1 MKVLLVLE
9 DGFTLEGEAFSGNGE
24 VYGEVVFNTSLTG
37 YQEIITD
44 PSYKGQIVTLT
55 YPLIGN
61 YGINFDDSESERLQA
76 EALIVRE
83 YSPFPHNWRA
93 TRTLKEF
100 LEGHNTIGIEGI
112 DTRALTKHI
121 REAGAMKGVISTED
135 LDPLSLVQK
144 ARAHPGLVGRD
155 MVQYVTCKE
164 SYVWNERLE
173 RAQDGGC
180 GGGHDDDGYGEGRRQ
195 HKRQYKV
202 VAMDFGIKRN
212 ILKMLERAGCYITV
226 VPAYTRAE
234 EILAMNPD
242 GIFLSNGPGDPAG
255 LPTIVAEVRKLL
267 GRRPIFGI
275 CLGHQLLGLALGFN
289 TYKLKFGHHGGN
301 HPVKNLMTGK
311 VEITAQN
318 HGFCVDLSER
328 MTGAPGA
335 LRAPGGVPAPAFND
349 LKVTHINLNDNTL
362 EGMEVP
368 SLRLLSVQYHPEASP
383 GPHDSWYLFE
393 SFTRMMDDFIRED
406 RGRVEG
412 RMEKQK
418 RVEKHRVEKHE
429 KHEEKR
435 ERGAE
440 VVEHA
445 NPKAGVEA

>member
-1 MKVLLVLE
+1 MKALLVLE
-9 DGFTLEGEAFSGNGE
+9 DGFTLEGEAFCGRGE
-24 VYGEVVFNTSLTG
+24 VFGEVVFNTSLTG

-76 EALIVRE
+76 EALIIRE

-93 TRTLKEF
+93 TTTLKEF
-100 LEGHNTIGIEGI
+100 LESHNTMGIEGI
-112 DTRALTKHI
+112 DTRALTRHI

-180 GGGHDDDGYGEGRRQ
+180 GGEYDDDGYGAGRFHGAVSTGSRNDDGGEGRRH

-212 ILKMLERAGCYITV
+212 ILKMLERAGCHITV

-234 EILAMNPD
+234 EILALDPD

-255 LPTIVAEVRKLL
+255 LPTIIGEVRKLL
-267 GRRPIFGI
+267 GKRPIFGI
-275 CLGHQLLGLALGFN
+275 CLGHQLLGLALGFK

-301 HPVKNLMTGK
+301 HPVKNLITGK

-328 MTGAPGA
+328 VTGT
-335 LRAPGGVPAPAFND
+335 PGGVPAPAFND

-393 SFTRMMDDFIRED
+393 SFTRMMDDFAGERD
-406 RGRVEG
+406 
-412 RMEKQK
+412 MK
-418 RVEKHRVEKHE
+418 RLSQNRNQDQDM
-429 KHEEKR
+429 EEK
-435 ERGAE
+435 GAKS
-440 VVEHA
+440 A
-445 NPKAGVEA
+445 SSKAGVEV